1 MWSCNSTAPR
11 SSHPQS
17 SSVSVCQGREAPIPT
32 LLLLQS
38 SFCTD
43 AISRKEACPEGLGL
57 WSLKTQAGVHW
68 PICLAKAA
76 CPLAHNRDAF
86 PDGSASWRMRLNDP
100 QWDWNAGEWGGVG
113 GRRGEG
119 WG

>member
-1 MWSCNSTAPR
+1 MVFENPGRGSLAHLVLPR
-11 SSHPQS
+11 
-17 SSVSVCQGREAPIPT
+17 T
-32 LLLLQS
+32 
-38 SFCTD
+38 
-43 AISRKEACPEGLGL
+43 
-57 WSLKTQAGVHW
+57 
-68 PICLAKAA
+68 CLAKAA

-119 WG
+119 LG